1 MATQAQKNEVLFET
15 KQINSL
21 KLKHTKYKPG
31 SKHKKALQFI
41 IDAAEKELNKKR
53 KKYGI

>member
-1 MATQAQKNEVLFET
+1 MATQKEKDEVLFET

-21 KLKHTKYKPG
+21 KLKRNKYAPN
-31 SKHKKALQFI
+31 SKNKKALQSI
-41 IDAAEKELNKKR
+41 IDVAEAQLKIKR